1 MNAIFPRVHGSGK
14 ILAALDL
21 LLDIVNQRAL
31 MAGTEV
37 RLRPKAFAT
46 LHHLMM
52 NPGRLVTKQELL
64 SVLWPDAQVQASALK
79 VCIREVRL
87 ALGEE
92 AQSPR
97 FIRTVGN
104 LGYWFIPEVM
114 EHARHTRA
122 EPAGSAEPEAQ
133 RETDGPRILV
143 GRGLEVAFLEDRLAQ
158 ACLGERQLVFVT
170 GEAGIGK
177 TSLINAFLD
186 SLKGRSDVRS
196 ALGQCHEQLNQGEAY
211 LPVLEAL
218 GELCRPSGGILM
230 RKLLRQYAPTWLLQL
245 PALLE
250 PEQYEVL
257 RAETIGATP
266 ERMLREM
273 AEALEAMS
281 AEHTLVLVL
290 EDLHWSD
297 RATLDLIA
305 YLGRRR
311 RPARLL
317 LLGLFRPN
325 DALQQDHPLNSLL
338 PDLRVQQRCV
348 DLPLRPFNLAEVAAY
363 LQKRLGQLSPAEL
376 GMTVWRRTQGNPAL
390 HGQRG
395 QEAGRASPCSC
406 RRAGGLAGTGGAA
419 GAPEPAHAGRGSV
432 EPDAPRRATPAGG
445 RRRGRGRVCRGVGG
459 SGDAHGGDP
468 GR

>member
-1 MNAIFPRVHGSGK
+1 M
-14 ILAALDL
+14 
-21 LLDIVNQRAL
+21 
-31 MAGTEV
+31 
-37 RLRPKAFAT
+37 
-46 LHHLMM
+46 
-52 NPGRLVTKQELL
+52 
-64 SVLWPDAQVQASALK
+64 
-79 VCIREVRL
+79 
-87 ALGEE
+87 
-92 AQSPR
+92 
-97 FIRTVGN
+97 
-104 LGYWFIPEVM
+104 
-114 EHARHTRA
+114 
-122 EPAGSAEPEAQ
+122 
-133 RETDGPRILV
+133 
-143 GRGLEVAFLEDRLAQ
+143 GRGLEVAFLENRLAQ

-177 TSLINAFLD
+177 TSLINAPLD

-211 LPVLEAL
+211 LPVLELWEGCVGRRETYCA
-218 GELCRPSGGILM
+218 EI
-230 RKLLRQYAPTWLLQL
+230 LRQYTPTWLLQL

-376 GMTVWRRTQGNPAL
+376 GMTVWRRTQVSAL

-395 QEAGRASPCSC
+395 RGVGRASPCSC
-406 RRAGGLAGTGGAA
+406 RRAGGLAGTGEAA
-419 GAPEPAHAGRGSV
+419 GAQSLRTLVEGQLNRMHPDVQLLLEAAGVAGEEFAGESV
-432 EPDAPRRATPAGG
+432 AAATHMEGTQAE
-445 RRRGRGRVCRGVGG
+445 
-459 SGDAHGGDP
+459 DL
-468 GR
+468 